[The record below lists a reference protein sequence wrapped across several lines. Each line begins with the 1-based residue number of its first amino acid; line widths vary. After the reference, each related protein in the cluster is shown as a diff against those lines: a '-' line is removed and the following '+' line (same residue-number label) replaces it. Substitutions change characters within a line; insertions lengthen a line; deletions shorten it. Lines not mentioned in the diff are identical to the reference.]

1 MALKVLRIED
11 DAPQPQKEQQTQTPS
26 DTSLSS
32 LSLISTPSDGGVEAT
47 IDAIRLTDCRALGYI
62 GQVIK
67 QATVGQTL
75 LLKFIIPARPGHI
88 VRGDWIEER
97 MRFCKLS
104 AAAES
109 FVRPGQFCDGEL
121 AGASDQ
127 DPGSR
132 LACLFKASVG
142 VVQAA
147 DLDLGMMLPPNIVTK
162 LLDEEMA
169 QRLAWPWTVP
179 EPVGPRRVVIV
190 GEKRAIQECERF
202 YQAARGCGVSIV
214 VMDRPGHWM
223 EDPDG
228 PGKTHREHFVQFS
241 GFDFSTLTDRVV
253 EAVRALPYRVDGIF
267 STMDALHASVA
278 QAAETLGLPTVGA
291 EAFRRATD
299 KFETRKMQ
307 ETAFMMLV
315 SSVDELRS
323 RLHAGGDQHTSTLQ
337 YPLIVKPTH
346 SDGSYGVSKV
356 ASERE
361 LHVAVQHAIESTRNR
376 HTNVFGSLEADTQ
389 VVIET
394 YCEGPEVDVNFVLW
408 DGELLFSEVVD
419 NFPCVGDEA
428 GSGSGKTESFVETG
442 SMWPS
447 GLPPEE
453 WDILR
458 AELLQIV
465 RDLGTHTG
473 VVHVEAKV
481 HNSAVEWR
489 KDSFGIID
497 LCPRPPSPGRQA
509 ASFLLEVNP
518 RPPGQSDSTGSAHAN
533 GVDYYALYLM
543 QVIGDEARFRS
554 LARPFAKGPQFHCAT
569 TPLPIHAAGR
579 MLSGMDIHKIS
590 SQAPDIVA
598 NMIELRSF
606 FKAGEVVP
614 EPEELRLPWLGFVMM
629 CSRRGRRDLLEKLA
643 FARDRIDW
651 DIEPQKS

>member
-1 MALKVLRIED
+1 MVLTFVRLED
-11 DAPQPQKEQQTQTPS
+11 PVPQQQKQQQIHAPSNTRR
-26 DTSLSS
+26 SS
-32 LSLISTPSDGGVEAT
+32 VSLIITASQDGVEAT
-47 IDAIRLTDCRALGYI
+47 TDAICLTECGALGYI
-62 GQVIK
+62 RQVIRH
-67 QATVGQTL
+67 ATVGQTL
-75 LLKFIIPARPGHI
+75 LLKFVIPVQPGYI

-104 AAAES
+104 AVAES
-109 FVRPGQFCDGEL
+109 FVCPGQFCGGEP
-121 AGASDQ
+121 ARASDHH
-127 DPGSR
+127 PGRR
-132 LACLFKASVG
+132 LACLFQASAG

-147 DLDLGMMLPPNIVTK
+147 DLDLGMMLPQSLVTK
-162 LLDEEMA
+162 LLDDEMA

-179 EPVGPRRVVIV
+179 ESVKPRRVVIV
-190 GEKRAIQECERF
+190 GEKRAPQECERF
-202 YQAARGCGVSIV
+202 YQASKGCGVSIV

-228 PGKTHREHFVQFS
+228 PGKTRREHFVQFS
-241 GFDFSTLTDRVV
+241 GFTFNTLTDRVV
-253 EAVRALPYRVDGIF
+253 EAVRALPYHVDGIF
-267 STMDALHASVA
+267 STMDALHAGVA
-278 QAAETLGLPTVGA
+278 QAAEILGLPTVGS
-291 EAFRRATD
+291 EAFRKATN
-299 KFETRKMQ
+299 KFDTRQMQ
-307 ETAFMMLV
+307 KTAFMTLI
-315 SSVDELRS
+315 SNVDELKS
-323 RLHAGGDQHTSTLQ
+323 RLHEGDDQHTLQ

-346 SDGSYGVSKV
+346 SDGSYGVSK
-356 ASERE
+356 AANERE
-361 LHVAVQHAIESTRNR
+361 LHAAVHHAIESTRNR
-376 HTNVFGSLEADTQ
+376 HTNVFGSLEADTK

-428 GSGSGKTESFVETG
+428 ESGSRKTESFVETG

-458 AELLQIV
+458 AELLRIV
-465 RDLGTHTG
+465 RDLGIHTG

-489 KDSFGIID
+489 RDSFGIID
-497 LCPRPPSPGRQA
+497 LCPRSPSRGGQA

-518 RPPGQSDSTGSAHAN
+518 RPPGQSDSTGSVYVH

-554 LARPFAKGPQFHCAT
+554 LAQAFVQGPQFHCAT
-569 TPLPIHAAGR
+569 MPLAIHATGR
-579 MLSGMDIHKIS
+579 MLSDMNIKKTS
-590 SQAPDIVA
+590 RQAPEIEA

-606 FKAGEVVP
+606 FKAGDVVP
-614 EPEELRLPWLGFVMM
+614 EPEKLRLPWLGFAMM

-643 FARDRIDW
+643 YAQDNIDW
-651 DIEPQKS
+651 DIEPQQS